1 MYAALIYLQG
11 FRHNLVYPNY
21 GWITWSGINLQRI
34 PGNFSNHCTNNEVEE
49 FLKQSRILSITSFL
63 EPDNS
68 DIPTA
73 SGLVRQYKYWN
84 ITVSLQGN

>member
-11 FRHNLVYPNY
+11 FRHNLSYPDY
-21 GWITWSGINLQRI
+21 GWITWHGRNLLNI
-34 PGNFSNHCTNNEVEE
+34 PRNFSNHCTDEEVKG
-49 FLKQSRILSITSFL
+49 FMQQSQILSINFFL

-73 SGLVRQYKYWN
+73 SGLVRQYK
-84 ITVSLQGN
+84 